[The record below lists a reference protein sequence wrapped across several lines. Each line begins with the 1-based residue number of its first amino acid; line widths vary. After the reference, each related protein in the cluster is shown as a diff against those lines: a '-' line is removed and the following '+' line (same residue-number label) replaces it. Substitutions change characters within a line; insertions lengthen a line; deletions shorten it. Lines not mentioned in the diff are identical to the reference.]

1 VKTLARPLALLSIVA
16 LVASAV
22 AFAGP
27 DEPAKP
33 SRLDA
38 IKALAGD
45 WATTPEGDTPAM
57 TVSYRVTAAGSAVME
72 TLFAGSPKEMITMYT
87 MDGDDLVLTHYCAM
101 GNQPRMKAAPSK
113 DAKVIQFDWA
123 SGGNMKSRDEMHMDS
138 LTMTFTDATHLRHD
152 WTMWKDG
159 KVVRTVTLEFTKKA
173 Q

>member
-1 VKTLARPLALLSIVA
+1 MNRFALLLLAVA
-16 LVASAV
+16 LGTPL

-27 DEPAKP
+27 DEAPKP

-45 WATTPEGDTPAM
+45 WATTPEEGAPAM

-101 GNQPRMKAAPSK
+101 GNQPHMKAAPSK
-113 DAKVIQFDWA
+113 DAMVLHFDWA

-138 LTMTFTDATHLRHD
+138 LSMTFKDATHLRHD

-159 KVVRTVTLEFTKKA
+159 KVVKTVTLEFTKKA